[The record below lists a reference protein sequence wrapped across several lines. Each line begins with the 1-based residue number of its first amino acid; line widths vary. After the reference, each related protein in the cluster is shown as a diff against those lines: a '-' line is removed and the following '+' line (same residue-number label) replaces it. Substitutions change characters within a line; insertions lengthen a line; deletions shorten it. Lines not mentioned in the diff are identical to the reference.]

1 MSLLVIQKVLGL
13 LVNTLT
19 TNDKYFLLNRDKL
32 MQPIQMQRSKKEKK
46 LSTFFFCIFEI

>member
-13 LVNTLT
+13 LVNTMT
-19 TNDKYFLLNRDKL
+19 TNDKYFLLNKL